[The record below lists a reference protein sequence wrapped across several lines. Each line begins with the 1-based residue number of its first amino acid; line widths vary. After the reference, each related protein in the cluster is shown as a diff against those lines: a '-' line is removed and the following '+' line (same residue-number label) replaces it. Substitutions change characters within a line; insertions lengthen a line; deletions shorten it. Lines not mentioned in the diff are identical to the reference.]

1 MIEHETT
8 GEKIARSLI
17 AHGVDTVFGIPGAHM
32 YDFNDAL
39 YGRSAELRFIHTR
52 HEQGAGYMAY
62 GYAKSTGKPGVYS
75 VVPGPGVLNSGAAL
89 CTAYG
94 ANAPVL
100 CVTGNI
106 MSHLIGQ
113 GRGQLH
119 ELPDQLATL
128 RSFIKG
134 AERISHP
141 SGVSDTMAN
150 LFTRMLSG
158 RPGPVAVEAP
168 WDVFGAKGPV
178 GAVAVGVPNL
188 PPAIDPDAIAAA
200 AALIT
205 KARNPIIM
213 VGGGAADAGPEVAEL
228 AARLQAPVTAH
239 RSGKGILPDDD
250 PLAFNSVA
258 AFEHWK
264 HVDLLIGIGSRLE
277 LQYMRWRWL
286 PPGLK
291 VIRIDID
298 PTEMVRLKPD
308 VAIVAD
314 AAAGTRALTAAIS
327 GVSPGSRH
335 DEFLEIKAK
344 AQSAFSEVQPQI
356 AHLDAIRAVLPRD
369 GFFVEEVSQMGFTA
383 RFGFP
388 VYGPRQYVTCGYQD
402 NLGFGY
408 NSALGVKVAH
418 PDKAVVS
425 VSGDGGFL
433 FGLQEMAT
441 AVHHRINVVAIV
453 FNNSSYGN
461 VLRDQRQSYQG
472 RYIGSDLTNPDFVR
486 LAESFGMPAYR
497 AASPEALK
505 RALGKALD
513 LDSPALIEVPIEK
526 GSEMSPW
533 PFISPGRAQRSR
545 SSPDMIKE

>member
-1 MIEHETT
+1 MVEQETT
-8 GEKIARSLI
+8 GEKIARSLT

-39 YGRSAELRFIHTR
+39 YSRRDALRFIHTR

-62 GYAKSTGKPGVYS
+62 GYAKSTGRAGVYT
-75 VVPGPGVLNSGAAL
+75 VVPGPGVLNSSAAL
-89 CTAYG
+89 CTSFG
-94 ANAPVL
+94 AGAPVM

-134 AERISHP
+134 AERINHP
-141 SGVSDTMAN
+141 SEVSSVMARA
-150 LFTRMLSG
+150 FTRMLSG

-168 WDVFGAKGPV
+168 WDVFGRKGPL
-178 GAVAVGVPNL
+178 GDLAIGRADT
-188 PPAIDPDAIAAA
+188 PPAIDPDSVAAA
-200 AALIT
+200 AALIA
-205 KARNPIIM
+205 KAKNPLIM
-213 VGGGAADAGPEVAEL
+213 VGGGAAEAAQEVAEL

-250 PLAFNSVA
+250 PLALNSVA

-264 HVDLLIGIGSRLE
+264 RADLLIGIGSRLE

-286 PPGLK
+286 PPGIK

-314 AAAGTRALTAAIS
+314 ARTGTRALAAAVD
-327 GVSPGSRH
+327 GMSPGSRH
-335 DEFLEIKAK
+335 GEFLQIKAK
-344 AQSAFSEVQPQI
+344 ARAAFSDVQPQV
-356 AHLDAIRAVLPRD
+356 AYLDAIRAVLPAD
-369 GFFVEEVSQMGFTA
+369 GFFVEEVSQMGFAA
-383 RFGFP
+383 RFAFP
-388 VYGPRQYVTCGYQD
+388 VYEPRQYVTCGYQD

-408 NSALGVKVAH
+408 STALGVKIAH

-441 AVHHRINVVAIV
+441 AVHHGINVVAIV

-472 RYIGSDLTNPDFVR
+472 RFIGSDLTNPDFVK
-486 LAESFGMPAYR
+486 LAESFGLDGYR
-497 AASPEALK
+497 ASSPDALK
-505 RALGKALD
+505 HVLVRALELNA
-513 LDSPALIEVPIEK
+513 PALIEVPVEK
-526 GSEMSPW
+526 GSEASPW
-533 PFISPGRAQRSR
+533 PFMHPPAPVSAAGSP
-545 SSPDMIKE
+545 E